1 MMNYSKHLSQ
11 NLTKIFFLSS
21 IIVILSCSKET
32 KKEEFVARVNNSYLT
47 REEFASLVDTS
58 KLSPADKDQIIKD
71 WIYRELLYQEA
82 KNEKILNEKKYKN
95 ILETSS
101 KELAAAMLINDQISS
116 EEINLTDDDIQNY
129 YVKNKNYFRL
139 NDDSY
144 LINKITFKLEDA
156 AINFRSLAVESDW
169 VKALNFFDSDS
180 NLVSNSNSELIGEN
194 NFYPIQLMKIAKDLL
209 PNEISIVINENNGYY
224 SVVQMLGKYQKGTIP
239 ELQIIKP
246 LVEKR
251 LLSEKKRELINN
263 YLKELYSKNEI
274 EIKK

>member
-21 IIVILSCSKET
+21 VIVILSCSKET

-116 EEINLTDDDIQNY
+116 EEIKLTDDDIQNY

-169 VKALNFFDSDS
+169 VKALNFFNSDS
-180 NLVSNSNSELIGEN
+180 NLVSSLNSDLIGEN
-194 NFYPIQLMKIAKDLL
+194 NFYPIQLMRIAKDLL

>member
-32 KKEEFVARVNNSYLT
+32 KKEEFVARVNSSYLT

-129 YVKNKNYFRL
+129 YLKNRNYFRL

-169 VKALNFFDSDS
+169 VKALNFFNSDSD
-180 NLVSNSNSELIGEN
+180 LVSSLNSELIGEN

-224 SVVQMLGKYQKGTIP
+224 SVVQMLSKYQKGTIP

>member
-32 KKEEFVARVNNSYLT
+32 KKEEFVARVNKSYLT

-116 EEINLTDDDIQNY
+116 EEIKLTDDDIQNY

-169 VKALNFFDSDS
+169 VKALNFFNSDS

-194 NFYPIQLMKIAKDLL
+194 NFYPIQLMRIAKDLL

-224 SVVQMLGKYQKGTIP
+224 SVIQMLGKFQKGTIP

>member
-1 MMNYSKHLSQ
+1 MNYSKHLSQ

-169 VKALNFFDSDS
+169 VKALNFFNSDS
-180 NLVSNSNSELIGEN
+180 NLVSNLNSELIGEN

>member
-116 EEINLTDDDIQNY
+116 EEIKLTDDDIQNY

-139 NDDSY
+139 DDDSY

-169 VKALNFFDSDS
+169 VKALNFFNSDS
-180 NLVSNSNSELIGEN
+180 NLVSSLNSELIGEN
-194 NFYPIQLMKIAKDLL
+194 NFYPIQLMRIAKDLL

>member
-116 EEINLTDDDIQNY
+116 EEIKLTDDDIQNY

-139 NDDSY
+139 DDDSY

-169 VKALNFFDSDS
+169 VKALNFFNSDS
-180 NLVSNSNSELIGEN
+180 NLVSSLSSELIAEN
-194 NFYPIQLMKIAKDLL
+194 NFYPIQLMRIAKDLL